1 MEVQKLELVVGD
13 IKGNREIAYALLVA
27 EQPYFVNQNVIE
39 EEGKLTIESLLT
51 DEYYSWDKLIT
62 MIDEEKLRH
71 LINIGQLFHAL
82 QDSIYTYNLSPDN
95 LVFSRNGNPLFVFRG
110 VKGQVPPYDVVSLD
124 EFTVNFKAMIVSLL
138 DKKTSYEKLI
148 EGQSPFYKGKLFCE
162 TIMKAEN
169 LDEIISLLEEKY
181 LEEREQNKEK
191 FSRVPNKLVSRLKLT
206 TLITSLIGF
215 FSLVGVLYFLFF
227 AMPSQQM
234 ISDLRLA
241 FVHQDYSAV
250 VSTVKNTDSKS
261 LSQDD
266 SYMVAYSVIKTEPLT
281 EAQKTELSKIS
292 TQSNTDY
299 LRYWVLI
306 GQSKIDEAMDIASY
320 LDDPQLLMY
329 GLTKKIDEVQRNPN
343 LTSEQRTEQLNNY
356 KGKLEELKKNYL
368 TPEVSKSNVASTESR

>member
-82 QDSIYTYNLSPDN
+82 QDSIYTYNLSPNN

-281 EAQKTELSKIS
+281 DAQKTELSKIS